1 VRSLLFTLFLLLGFQ
16 LFAQEEYIRSF
27 HSDLQVDASGLLTV
41 TETIEVYAAG
51 NQIRRGIV
59 RTLPLSGTDYQFK
72 TVKTEYKV
80 IGVKMNGQDSPY
92 DTEKQQG
99 SLFINVGDDSF
110 LEPGWY
116 TFQITYTAE
125 GQLGYFEDYDELYWN
140 VNGFGWAFRIE
151 NISAAVQ
158 IPQEAEFLQSACY
171 MGYQGSTDQNC
182 SAEKLPDGRMMF
194 RAENLATGQNL
205 TIATGFTKGIVS
217 LPPPPTF
224 FEKFGFLIFTGI
236 MTLVLLVYYS
246 YTWQKYGVDPPK
258 PTVIPEFNPPS
269 SLSPASIGMLHKGYF
284 WGELISASIVHLAV
298 NGYLRIEE
306 KTKDQLFGL
315 FKSTEFHL
323 VKLKEEDDTLPQE
336 ERKLMQYF
344 FTNSN
349 TSVIDGKY
357 SSHFKS
363 MYQAYMNSLVKE
375 HNPFLTQGSNWKFWI
390 FPIVIFIIFGIVAN
404 RFDYT
409 HYTAAPGLGFNID
422 NIPILPLAIFGL
434 VFMTIFMIKNRSTS
448 WVLPTLIGLGFFFGS
463 FYLYNNNA
471 ISLNR
476 FILILFIVFALLS
489 FFIYIY
495 LIRRPSVE
503 KLDLRA
509 KIDGFK
515 RYLSAAEERQLQMFN
530 PPQLTP
536 DVFEKLLPY
545 AMAFKVD
552 KIWGQKFQN
561 LMDRASLQNQHRTSW
576 YSGSRAYSYH
586 ALGSHINKSLTSSI
600 NRSSGTNSSGG
611 SGSSGGGSSGGGRG
625 GGGGGGR

>member
-1 VRSLLFTLFLLLGFQ
+1 
-16 LFAQEEYIRSF
+16 
-27 HSDLQVDASGLLTV
+27 
-41 TETIEVYAAG
+41 
-51 NQIRRGIV
+51 
-59 RTLPLSGTDYQFK
+59 
-72 TVKTEYKV
+72 
-80 IGVKMNGQDSPY
+80 
-92 DTEKQQG
+92 
-99 SLFINVGDDSF
+99 
-110 LEPGWY
+110 
-116 TFQITYTAE
+116 
-125 GQLGYFEDYDELYWN
+125 
-140 VNGFGWAFRIE
+140 
-151 NISAAVQ
+151 
-158 IPQEAEFLQSACY
+158 
-171 MGYQGSTDQNC
+171 
-182 SAEKLPDGRMMF
+182 
-194 RAENLATGQNL
+194 
-205 TIATGFTKGIVS
+205 
-217 LPPPPTF
+217 
-224 FEKFGFLIFTGI
+224 
-236 MTLVLLVYYS
+236 
-246 YTWQKYGVDPPK
+246 
-258 PTVIPEFNPPS
+258 
-269 SLSPASIGMLHKGYF
+269 
-284 WGELISASIVHLAV
+284 
-298 NGYLRIEE
+298 
-306 KTKDQLFGL
+306 
-315 FKSTEFHL
+315 
-323 VKLKEEDDTLPQE
+323 
-336 ERKLMQYF
+336 
-344 FTNSN
+344 
-349 TSVIDGKY
+349 
-357 SSHFKS
+357 
-363 MYQAYMNSLVKE
+363 VKE
-375 HNPFLTQGSNWKFWI
+375 HNTFLTQGSIWKFWI

-409 HYTAAPGLGFNID
+409 HYTAAPSLGINID

-434 VFMTIFMIKNRSTS
+434 VFIAIFMIKKKSTS

-463 FYLYNNNA
+463 FYLFNNNA

-476 FILILFIVFALLS
+476 FILILFIVFALFS